1 MRVTSEFRNLTLNPV
16 PAMKSLRSLICL
28 AALAGSPVSA
38 AIVYSGDVNIPIPYN
53 FAGVYLNV
61 VSGAVV
67 NSQPGDFYGN
77 PAAPW
82 ISMDFAGVDVVNGDG
97 LFPAVTGGDQVVALP
112 FDSPVGPLLTYVSGP
127 SASTS
132 HLGAGPGQITAGSP
146 VYLGFAM
153 NPTGGGAQYGWIEVS
168 LNDDVTGGLVMRYAY
183 ETVIGA
189 TINAGAV
196 PEPGTAAVVA
206 MTGAVALLR
215 RRRR

>member
-1 MRVTSEFRNLTLNPV
+1 
-16 PAMKSLRSLICL
+16 MKSLRSLICL

-38 AIVYSGDVNIPIPYN
+38 AIVYSGDANIPIPYN

-67 NSQPGDFYGN
+67 NSQPADFYGSFSS
-77 PAAPW
+77 PW

-97 LFPAVTGGDQVVALP
+97 LFPAVTGDDHVVALS

-132 HLGAGPGQITAGSP
+132 HLGAGPGQITPGSP

-153 NPTGGGAQYGWIEVS
+153 NPTGGGVQYGWIQVS
-168 LNDDVTGGLVMRYAY
+168 LNDDATGSMIMSYGY

-189 TINAGAV
+189 PINAGAV

-206 MTGAVALLR
+206 MTGAVALMR